1 MADKLTLR
9 LDGVNPLEHGELDGN
24 FVYLD
29 GKVDTGIVNGNTL
42 KWNSTEK
49 KWEQTSALFVDAANT
64 RVGIGVGTNPSAELD
79 VDGDIQC
86 SGKIDG
92 GTF

>member
-9 LDGVNPLEHGELDGN
+9 LDGLFPLTHQELDDN
-24 FVYLD
+24 FSYLD
-29 GKVDTGIVNGNTL
+29 NKVDAGLVNGNTL
-42 KWNSTEK
+42 KWNSTDK
-49 KWEQTSALFVDAANT
+49 KWEQNSTLYVDTDNT
-64 RVGIGVGTNPSAELD
+64 RVGIGVGTNPSVALD

-92 GTF
+92 GTY

>member
-9 LDGVNPLEHGELDGN
+9 LDGLFPLTHQELYDN
-24 FVYLD
+24 FTFLD
-29 GKVDTGIVNGNTL
+29 DKVDAGLVNGNTL
-42 KWNSTEK
+42 KWNSADK
-49 KWEQTSALFVDAANT
+49 KWEQNSTLYVDTNDA
-64 RVGIGVGTNPSAELD
+64 RVGIGVGTNPSVALD

-92 GTF
+92 GTY

>member
-9 LDGVNPLEHGELDGN
+9 LDGLFPLTHQELDDN
-24 FVYLD
+24 FTFLD
-29 GKVDTGIVNGNTL
+29 DKVDAGLVNGNTL
-42 KWNSTEK
+42 KWNSTDK
-49 KWEQTSALFVDAANT
+49 KWEQNSTLYVDTNNA
-64 RVGIGVGTNPSAELD
+64 RVGIGVGTNPSVALD

-92 GTF
+92 GTY